1 MTDTKAHLIA
11 MLPRLRRFCRGLTGS
26 EVEGDELTQ
35 MTCERALSRLHL
47 WQEGTR
53 LDSWLYRIAQN
64 LWINRMRQEKTRNT
78 VADMDQLATVAGGD
92 TRTEMETRNL
102 YGKTMAALR
111 ELPDDQREVLIL
123 VCVEGFSYKEAAE
136 TLDLKVGTV
145 MSRLSRARVRLWEMV
160 HGENAASRQ
169 SQEGSR

>member
-1 MTDTKAHLIA
+1 
-11 MLPRLRRFCRGLTGS
+11 
-26 EVEGDELTQ
+26 
-35 MTCERALSRLHL
+35 
-47 WQEGTR
+47 
-53 LDSWLYRIAQN
+53 
-64 LWINRMRQEKTRNT
+64 
-78 VADMDQLATVAGGD
+78 MDQLATVAGGD
-92 TRTEMETRNL
+92 TRTEVETRNL